1 MKDKI
6 ELVRNILYNASEM
19 NAKKETLLKLSQKL
33 DKYIVKYLQ
42 ESSCQKGD
50 QNARQDGRKDL

>member
-6 ELVRNILYNASEM
+6 ELVRNILYNAADM
-19 NAKKETLLKLSQKL
+19 NVKQDTLLKLSQKL

-42 ESSCQKGD
+42 TSAYPKGEP
-50 QNARQDGRKDL
+50 NEKE